1 CDEEVPKCTLC
12 KKRKLECVY
21 PPDVESSSDSFGRDG
36 SDSGTRAGSR
46 VAPGGELPV
55 ATRMLEMRLI
65 HQYLTSTCQELAE
78 DGISGYHLSIVI
90 PQMATASPY
99 LLDSILA
106 LAALHLASLDPENRD
121 YWLDAASRY
130 QSQSCSGLS
139 RTLPEITERHY
150 EPAFV
155 ASVFILIFATGFPV
169 ISSTGFLKT
178 LSLGDPSTNDNVKK
192 LLDVHHHSNLVHS
205 LRQIEPLII
214 NNESPNRVTYQAS
227 WQSTI
232 QAIEPWP
239 KRGPRG
245 GIMAWPLSVTEQY
258 ISLLQQGDWMARILF
273 LHYAVGM
280 HLMSKRWYVR
290 DWGRRL
296 VLGILEHVDEVP
308 LTWRDTIT
316 WMKHGVDISDGRL

>member
-1 CDEEVPKCTLC
+1 
-12 KKRKLECVY
+12 
-21 PPDVESSSDSFGRDG
+21 
-36 SDSGTRAGSR
+36 
-46 VAPGGELPV
+46 
-55 ATRMLEMRLI
+55 
-65 HQYLTSTCQELAE
+65 
-78 DGISGYHLSIVI
+78 
-90 PQMATASPY
+90 MATASPY

-169 ISSTGFLKT
+169 ISLDGVPEDPVSRVTEVRLL
-178 LSLGDPSTNDNVKK
+178 LSGTSMLFHRMNEIGAEGELDGWLVIGHTEVPLNDRHGNQNSPS
-192 LLDVHHHSNLVHS
+192 HSNLVHS